1 MTISYTIKQNALM
14 DEIMPKFLSL
24 KEVSEVLKL
33 NINTVR
39 RYVREDK
46 IQAAKFGRIYR
57 VREEALEEFIKK
69 QEKIWTEVPKE
80 KSN

>member
-1 MTISYTIKQNALM
+1 
-14 DEIMPKFLSL
+14 MPKLLSL

-39 RYVREDK
+39 RYVREGK
-46 IQAAKFGRIYR
+46 IRAAKFGRIYR

-69 QEKIWTEVPKE
+69 QEKSGGVPKE
-80 KSN
+80 KRD

>member
-1 MTISYTIKQNALM
+1 MSKL
-14 DEIMPKFLSL
+14 LSL
-24 KEVSEVLKL
+24 KEVSETLKL

-39 RYVREDK
+39 RYAREGR

-69 QEKIWTEVPKE
+69 QEEGITRVPKG

>member
-1 MTISYTIKQNALM
+1 
-14 DEIMPKFLSL
+14 MPNLLSL

-39 RYVREDK
+39 RYVRESRLR
-46 IQAAKFGRIYR
+46 AAKFGRVYR

-69 QEKIWTEVPKE
+69 QEKTWTGAPKG
-80 KSN
+80 KDS